1 MTQNNIPNKPAMLA
15 TDSSCIGM
23 TSNTSLPVVSFHN
36 SITMIGNT
44 NSPPLASSAATAA
57 VTNTTQASSC
67 TKDYPIL
74 HETVQETCDQS
85 SMTHQCDG
93 PPQLMSSRED
103 TSGIQPFHHGDAGE
117 QIQQE
122 VEVSKV

>member
-15 TDSSCIGM
+15 PDSFCIGM
-23 TSNTSLPVVSFHN
+23 TSNGSLPVVSFHN
-36 SITMIGNT
+36 SVTMIGNT

-57 VTNTTQASSC
+57 ATNTTQASSC
-67 TKDYPIL
+67 TKDYHIL
-74 HETVQETCDQS
+74 HETAQETCDQS

-93 PPQLMSSRED
+93 PPQLISSRED
-103 TSGIQPFHHGDAGE
+103 TSGIQPFHHGDTGE